1 LNKLIEKRTIGLD
14 ATQIHDHFKPKRI
27 AVRLKLAE
35 IINFQ
40 VLDML
45 FPFFLPKLRTETADR
60 TLFLLKHLTEK
71 NLLKKTT
78 LSAAPG
84 SDYFAKTESSKI
96 RPS

>member
-1 LNKLIEKRTIGLD
+1 MNEKRMNGSK
-14 ATQIHDHFKPKRI
+14 APQIHCHFNTKRI

-40 VLDML
+40 VLDLL
-45 FPFFLPKLRTETADR
+45 FPFFLPKLRTEMAER

-78 LSAAPG
+78 LLPAPR
-84 SDYFAKTESSKI
+84 SVSFAKTESTKI